1 MTTRASVSA
10 EVEALFADL
19 RVEGPKVGL
28 LLAME
33 SHRSALE
40 PAAEELY
47 RRQIPFEIR
56 TLTPSSEMRV
66 VIDYASTAVLRG
78 LRVLIATSSASPG
91 LPAVLAAVTE
101 LPVIA
106 VPVPS
111 EGVTAA
117 EALLLAAQTGSGAPV
132 GCMAVGGGRNAAI
145 FASKILA
152 QGPYR

>member
-1 MTTRASVSA
+1 MTPSVSA

-19 RVEGPKVGL
+19 RMEGPKVGV
-28 LLAME
+28 LLALE
-33 SHRSALE
+33 SHRPVLE

-56 TLTPSSEMRV
+56 TLTPSTEMRA

-78 LRVLIATSSASPG
+78 LRVLIATSSAAPQ
-91 LPAVLAAVTE
+91 LAAVLASVTE

-106 VPVPS
+106 VPVPA
-111 EGVTAA
+111 EGMSVS
-117 EALLLAAQTGSGAPV
+117 EALLLTAQVGAGAPV

-152 QGPYR
+152 QGPQRS